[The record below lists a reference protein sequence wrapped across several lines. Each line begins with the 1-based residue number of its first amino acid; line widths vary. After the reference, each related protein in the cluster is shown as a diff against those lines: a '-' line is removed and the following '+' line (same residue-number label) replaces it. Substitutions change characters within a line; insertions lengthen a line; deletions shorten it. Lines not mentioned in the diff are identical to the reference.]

1 MKRFRSIHELFRPA
15 PKPVR
20 KPVTHAYRGVV
31 ITRNHSGPFAIYC
44 CTVAGISIS
53 NSKLG
58 DLKRQIRALLD
69 DYDDGG
75 MAEERA
81 RHP

>member
-1 MKRFRSIHELFRPA
+1 MTRVDNFLRPRWTQI
-15 PKPVR
+15 VH
-20 KPVTHAYRGVV
+20 KPVTHAHRGVI
-31 ITRNHSGPFAIYC
+31 ITRNAIYC

-58 DLKRQIRALLD
+58 DLKRQIDDLLD
-69 DYDDGG
+69 DDGG